1 MGANDEVATV
11 EPFERLGLR
20 FIAMTPTRA
29 PALTRF
35 HETLTAATT
44 HSRFFAVHPHLS
56 PAELIRFTTVDHQDR
71 EALVALDDDGEIVA
85 VARFD
90 RLSGSPSVAEVAF
103 VVADAW
109 QHHGVGTALF
119 ARLASQAA
127 ELGVEQFVA
136 ETFAGNRA
144 MRAVFR
150 HSGYAVTEQLDDGII
165 RLTIELSLGCSPR
178 GCPRVNRSTGGEAVA
193 HPHFPQGAANVVR
206 EVERFVVDPHREP
219 DPAWHEAH
227 LLAVARDARELGGDQ
242 RQDLRRSW
250 VGDRRRWRTNRRA
263 CA

>member
-1 MGANDEVATV
+1 MGATDDVATV
-11 EPFERLGLR
+11 EPLERLGLR
-20 FIAMTPTRA
+20 VIAMTPTLA

-136 ETFAGNRA
+136 ETMAGNRA

-150 HSGYAVTEQLDDGII
+150 HAGDAATEQLDDGIV
-165 RLTIELSLGCSPR
+165 RLTIELPLRCSGRLSPALFADVGVGSGDRVAGAEPVGDTGLEHLGVQPVDLGR
-178 GCPRVNRSTGGEAVA
+178 DGG
-193 HPHFPQGAANVVR
+193 GAAGR
-206 EVERFVVDPHREP
+206 DGEDES
-219 DPAWHEAH
+219 AALH
-227 LLAVARDARELGGDQ
+227 LGHGGRVGVA
-242 RQDLRRSW
+242 
-250 VGDRRRWRTNRRA
+250 DRR
-263 CA
+263 